1 MDLSEIQ
8 EIWEPYM
15 EQCVN
20 NPAEGFESVNLTFIG
35 TGDQKCEE
43 FFNYDK
49 YVIFS
54 TRAKLWLNETYTFLL
69 CKTSFLGIEEEGI
82 YISLWTLSILNIFLN
97 ALRCN

>member
-49 YVIFS
+49 YVI
-54 TRAKLWLNETYTFLL
+54 
-69 CKTSFLGIEEEGI
+69 
-82 YISLWTLSILNIFLN
+82 ILYS
-97 ALRCN
+97 C

>member
-54 TRAKLWLNETYTFLL
+54 TRAKLWLNQTYTFGVRLI
-69 CKTSFLGIEEEGI
+69 TQMESFHKHSHVKI
-82 YISLWTLSILNIFLN
+82 
-97 ALRCN
+97 

>member
-1 MDLSEIQ
+1 
-8 EIWEPYM
+8 M

-54 TRAKLWLNETYTFLL
+54 TRVKL
-69 CKTSFLGIEEEGI
+69 
-82 YISLWTLSILNIFLN
+82 
-97 ALRCN
+97 